1 MDLGY
6 LMDPTNCGSCWEA
19 GWDCG
24 KQCRFPA
31 VWRLNIMVIDLLKVF
46 LCFSELEF
54 LDMRF
59 PSGAPTC
66 SFLG

>member
-1 MDLGY
+1 
-6 LMDPTNCGSCWEA
+6 
-19 GWDCG
+19 
-24 KQCRFPA
+24 
-31 VWRLNIMVIDLLKVF
+31 MVIDLLKVF

-66 SFLG
+66 SFLGYHVANR